1 MQAGGEAWRA
11 GVGRPRVGLTAR
23 RAGWAAQGYPLITDR
38 MGGGMRHFGHSVEV
52 ADGSGGLGWKV

>member
-1 MQAGGEAWRA
+1 MQAAGGMEGGSRKT
-11 GVGRPRVGLTAR
+11 RVGLTAR

-52 ADGSGGLGWKV
+52 ADGVRIGWKV